1 MKREMAP
8 LNVTHGLVL
17 GLFLALPWLGRSEW
31 LPWGAEAL
39 FLIGG
44 FQLRLADR
52 RWNARNG
59 ALDWISHIR
68 MAPARLMPWGAM
80 VIVAIIA
87 HRPQDAQAI
96 GLAAIVSELLLY
108 PASVRLMRQTT
119 RPVTAAF
126 LLMLVGAL
134 GVIDTGDARL
144 AFAFMAGIATGI
156 LWLRGPDGDIRMTVS
171 AVISVAFAIGST
183 IAFPQILP
191 FALPLIAVGAT
202 MALAHLSTL
211 RRRPMPW
218 QWDGA
223 VSSRFRRAPRP
234 LASPPS

>member
-1 MKREMAP
+1 MTP
-8 LNVTHGLVL
+8 LNVVHGLML

-39 FLIGG
+39 FLVGG

-52 RWNARNG
+52 RWNARSG

-68 MAPARLMPWGAM
+68 MAPARLLLWGAM
-80 VIVAIIA
+80 AIVAIIA

-108 PASVRLMRQTT
+108 PASVRLMGKTT

-171 AVISVAFAIGST
+171 AIISVVFAVGST
-183 IAFPQILP
+183 IAFPQIVP
-191 FALPLIAVGAT
+191 FALPLIAVGTT

-218 QWDGA
+218 QWDGG
-223 VSSRFRRAPRP
+223 VSSRFRRALRP